1 MNYKVKPITVAVGA
15 VMTACLAG
23 AAFADTE
30 EDPFAL
36 EAAGDGYDLL
46 AGDDAEGECG
56 EGKCGDEGGETA
68 ATTAAMTLAP
78 MTRATTVAMT
88 RAMTAAMTL
97 ATTAATT
104 RPKAKQATSEVLGA
118 L

>member
-46 AGDDAEGECG
+46 ADAHGAEGECG
-56 EGKCGDEGGETA
+56 EGKCGEGKCGEGGDDSGEEGGDEESGDEGGEEDTA
-68 ATTAAMTLAP
+68 EEAP
-78 MTRATTVAMT
+78 AD
-88 RAMTAAMTL
+88 
-97 ATTAATT
+97 
-104 RPKAKQATSEVLGA
+104 E
-118 L
+118 

>member
-46 AGDDAEGECG
+46 AGEHSEGECG
-56 EGKCGDEGGETA
+56 EGKCGEGKCGEGKCGDDGGDDSGDEGGDEGGDDGGDEEA
-68 ATTAAMTLAP
+68 AEEAP
-78 MTRATTVAMT
+78 A
-88 RAMTAAMTL
+88 
-97 ATTAATT
+97 
-104 RPKAKQATSEVLGA
+104 EE
-118 L
+118 